1 MSEAAPLKLL
11 RVLVVD
17 DHPLVREAICAA
29 IDDENDLTVV
39 GQAGSGRQAVEKALH
54 LQPDVIVMDLLL
66 PEMGGVDAI
75 HAIKTAQPAV
85 QILALTSSADESL
98 FIAAL
103 EAGATG
109 YLVKD
114 TERPDLLEAIR
125 NVAHGN
131 VFLSARMA
139 TKLARRLRS
148 GDTGRLNL
156 LTEREHEVLVQ
167 LGTGRT
173 NRQIADVLM
182 LTESTVRT
190 HVQHILDKLGL
201 ANRNQAMVY
210 ALRTGIT
217 PMVDGDGETL

>member
-1 MSEAAPLKLL
+1 MSASEPPTLF

-17 DHPLVREAICAA
+17 DHPLVRDAICAA
-29 IDDENDLTVV
+29 VDDEADLQVV
-39 GQAGSGRQAVEKALH
+39 GQAGTGRQAIDEALH
-54 LQPDVIVMDLLL
+54 CRPDVIVMDLLL

-75 HAIKTAQPAV
+75 RAIKLAMPDV
-85 QILALTSSADESL
+85 QVLALTSSADEAI

-114 TERPDLLEAIR
+114 TERADLLEAIR

-131 VFLSARMA
+131 IFLSSRMA
-139 TKLARRLRS
+139 TKLARRLR
-148 GDTGRLNL
+148 TGETSRLGL
-156 LTEREHEVLVQ
+156 LSEREHEVLIQ
-167 LGTGRT
+167 IGTGRT
-173 NRQIADVLM
+173 NREIAEVLR

-217 PMVDGDGETL
+217 PSVDGDAGNL

>member
-1 MSEAAPLKLL
+1 MSVTEPPSVF

-29 IDDENDLTVV
+29 IDDKADLQMV
-39 GQAGSGRQAVEKALH
+39 GQAGTGRQAIEEALRCR
-54 LQPDVIVMDLLL
+54 PDVVVMDLLL

-75 HAIKTAQPAV
+75 RVIKTALPEV
-85 QILALTSSADESL
+85 QVLALTSSADESP
-98 FIAAL
+98 FVAAL

-109 YLVKD
+109 YLIKD
-114 TERPDLLEAIR
+114 TERADLRKAIR

-131 VFLSARMA
+131 IFLSSHMA
-139 TKLARRLRS
+139 TKLARRLR
-148 GDTGRLNL
+148 TGETLRLGL
-156 LTEREHEVLVQ
+156 LSKREHEVLVQ
-167 LGTGRT
+167 IGAGKT
-173 NRQIADVLM
+173 NCEIADMLQ

-190 HVQHILDKLGL
+190 HLQHISDKLGL

-217 PMVDGDGETL
+217 PTVDADAGNL